1 MKRNETSE
9 EQKSKRE
16 ENRSE
21 TKNYL
26 ISNQC
31 FHKQKTKEKQV
42 TTASF
47 DLDLQILTKD
57 NQINKRNKH
66 PAKTNLKFVEGL
78 FLLF

>member
-9 EQKSKRE
+9 EHKSKRE

-31 FHKQKTKEKQV
+31 FHKQKTKKKQV
-42 TTASF
+42 TTTSS
-47 DLDLQILTKD
+47 DIDLQILTEES
-57 NQINKRNKH
+57 QIKKRTQTPCKNKFR
-66 PAKTNLKFVEGL
+66 VC
-78 FLLF
+78 

>member
-26 ISNQC
+26 ISNQY
-31 FHKQKTKEKQV
+31 FHKQK
-42 TTASF
+42 
-47 DLDLQILTKD
+47 
-57 NQINKRNKH
+57 
-66 PAKTNLKFVEGL
+66 AK
-78 FLLF
+78 